1 MAKYEINPSDWDKDP
16 IKVLDE
22 IVAMG
27 ITSLKGK
34 DFDVVMKCYAKDPDY
49 FHDKMREIVR
59 EKIEQKLY
67 GKN

>member
-22 IVAMG
+22 IIAIA
-27 ITSLKGK
+27 ITSLEGK
-34 DFDVVMKCYAKDPDY
+34 NFEIVMKCYDTDPDY
-49 FHDKMREIVR
+49 FHDKMREIVK
-59 EKIEQKLY
+59 EKIERKMY